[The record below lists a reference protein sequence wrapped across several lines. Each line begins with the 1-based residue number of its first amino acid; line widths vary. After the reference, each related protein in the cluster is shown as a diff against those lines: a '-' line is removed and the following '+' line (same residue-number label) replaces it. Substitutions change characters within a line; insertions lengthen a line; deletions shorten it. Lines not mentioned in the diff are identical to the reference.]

1 MRHDLNSCKC
11 KWLTQLFIEKD
22 CTGKWRKQHV
32 CFCNSA
38 IFPKHLIFNL
48 NNILVYHFS
57 FSKFC
62 IFIFGNLKRKWDEEG
77 TVWEQTVELVERP
90 SELSKKKNPW
100 CSNCTHFGLFRFLE
114 EVETKFLVP
123 VAAHSGVEKFC
134 STKEMGIIKEV
145 WKSFQEKGDIE
156 LGNIILQGPKL
167 TKGKESL
174 PAFLLQIWWWES
186 SRSLKTLMKIS
197 QAIVS
202 KG

>member
-1 MRHDLNSCKC
+1 MYFYIWEFKEKMR
-11 KWLTQLFIEKD
+11 
-22 CTGKWRKQHV
+22 WRRDSLRAN
-32 CFCNSA
+32 CWTC
-38 IFPKHLIFNL
+38 
-48 NNILVYHFS
+48 
-57 FSKFC
+57 
-62 IFIFGNLKRKWDEEG
+62 RK
-77 TVWEQTVELVERP
+77 TIRIV
-90 SELSKKKNPW
+90 KKKNPW